1 MKATLTNNQK
11 EELGGKQEEKR
22 QKFKNNGII

>member
-1 MKATLTNNQK
+1 VEALTNNQK